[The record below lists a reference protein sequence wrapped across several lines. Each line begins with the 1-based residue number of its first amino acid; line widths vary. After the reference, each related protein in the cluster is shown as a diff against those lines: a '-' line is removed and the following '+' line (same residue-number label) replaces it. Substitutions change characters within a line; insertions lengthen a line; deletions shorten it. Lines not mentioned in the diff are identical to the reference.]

1 MADPNMSFEE
11 GDNGTM
17 VVKMKMVFNDITKYG
32 SISLVEEKM
41 TKKDKNTYL
50 RTNNKTL
57 KKALTSNKLEIMI
70 LKRKLND
77 LGCGPY
83 ELE

>member
-41 TKKDKNTYL
+41 TRQIVIIFAFTIC
-50 RTNNKTL
+50 RFW
-57 KKALTSNKLEIMI
+57 
-70 LKRKLND
+70 RF
-77 LGCGPY
+77 
-83 ELE
+83 